1 MNGEKLLEI
10 LGQSLGLVGHQMD
23 QLQGGTDD
31 GPDCNRAELKHKYK
45 DSFRKGSAPAAYSL
59 EGIRSHKGGP

>member
-23 QLQGGTDD
+23 QLQGGKDD
-31 GPDCNRAELKHKYK
+31 GPDCNRAGNIGFK
-45 DSFRKGSAPAAYSL
+45 
-59 EGIRSHKGGP
+59 